1 METITIQVD
10 AELAQAYRE
19 AEPQQ
24 HKNVSFMFNLMI
36 KELLTSNSFNDLVAQ
51 IREESAANGLTA
63 EILAE
68 LLEHE

>member
-24 HKNVSFMFNLMI
+24 QQNVSFMFNLMI
-36 KELLTSNSFNDLVAQ
+36 KELFTSNSFNDLVAQ
-51 IREESAANGLTA
+51 IREEAAANGLTA

-68 LLEHE
+68 LLEDE

>member
-1 METITIQVD
+1 METITIKVD

-24 HKNVSFMFNLMI
+24 QQNVSFMFNLMI
-36 KELLTSNSFNDLVAQ
+36 EELFASHSFNDLVAQ
-51 IREESAANGLTA
+51 VRAEAAANRLTA

-68 LLEHE
+68 LLEDE